1 MESFS
6 ALLAL
11 CVERSPVTGRFPLQ
25 RPVTRGLDIFFDLCQ
40 NKLSNKQP
48 GRWWFETPS
57 RPLWR
62 HCDEAL
68 VYVCKS
74 IDIYVCAYVWRYILL
89 HSSLYLPWCVC
100 TKSCVFR
107 FEMMSS
113 WRRFD
118 LLIAGHLGG
127 EIYPTQN
134 ASNAGLWCSFL
145 SAETNYWTNYL
156 AAENLRR
163 RGAHVTSL

>member
-11 CVERSPVTGRFPLQ
+11 CVGRSPVTGRFPLQ

-48 GRWWFETPS
+48 RRWWFETPS

-74 IDIYVCAYVWRYILL
+74 IYIYMCVHMCDDILFCIHPCTCHDAYAPKVAYFVSKWCRHDVDLI
-89 HSSLYLPWCVC
+89 SSLLAIWEGKYTLHKMPVMQGCDVPFC
-100 TKSCVFR
+100 RPK
-107 FEMMSS
+107 
-113 WRRFD
+113 
-118 LLIAGHLGG
+118 LII
-127 EIYPTQN
+127 EQTI
-134 ASNAGLWCSFL
+134 
-145 SAETNYWTNYL
+145 
-156 AAENLRR
+156 
-163 RGAHVTSL
+163 